1 VSTGFSATLWSATR
15 AEREEATRAGCFT
28 PPTVAARGSTAY
40 AMLLG
45 QLLPIYDVLDRA
57 ARARRDHPVVG
68 PLMIDPLP
76 SPSALEAELRTLLG
90 PDWPDACVPV
100 PAGRVYL
107 DRLREVVFTW
117 PGGLVAHRY
126 MRSLGELPAPRLAAY
141 RDRLDVP
148 AWDEA
153 EQRRI
158 VEECRR
164 ALRLQRDLFCAV
176 GSARAVHL
184 VA

>member
-1 VSTGFSATLWSATR
+1 MSAGFSATLWSATR
-15 AEREEATRAGCFT
+15 TEREEAARAGCFT
-28 PPTVAARGSTAY
+28 TPSLAAARGRTSY

-57 ARARRDHPVVG
+57 AVARHDHPVVG
-68 PLMIDPLP
+68 PLMLDPLP
-76 SPSALEAELRTLLG
+76 RPSTVEAELRTLLG
-90 PDWPDACVPV
+90 PGWRDACAPI
-100 PAGRVYL
+100 PAGAAYL

-117 PGGLVAHRY
+117 PGGLVAHRF
-126 MRSLGELPAPRLAAY
+126 MRGLGELSAPRLAAF
-141 RDRLDVP
+141 RDRLDLPV
-148 AWDEA
+148 WDAA

-176 GSARAVHL
+176 SVLPAVC
-184 VA
+184 V